1 MHIKDFNS
9 WNSKKKNLNAKEV
22 NRNLFYSA
30 REVWWCS
37 VGINIGIEVDGK
49 NTDFERPLL
58 IIKVF
63 NSEQI
68 WGVPLTSKEK
78 TGTYYIPVIHE
89 KGVSYANVSQI
100 KTISTKRLLRKVGMV
115 NEISFEQV
123 VAKIKES
130 I

>member
-1 MHIKDFNS
+1 MHLKDFDK
-9 WNSKKKNLNAKEV
+9 WNSKKKNLNTKEV
-22 NRNLFYSA
+22 NRNLFYSE

-37 VGINIGIEVDGK
+37 LGVNIGVEVDGK
-49 NTDFERPLL
+49 NADFERPFL

-78 TGTYYIPVIHE
+78 ISSHYVPVIHE
-89 KGVSYANVSQI
+89 KGVSYANISQI
-100 KTISTKRLLRKVGMV
+100 KTISTKRLLRKIGMV
-115 NEISFEQV
+115 NEISFKQV
-123 VAKIKES
+123 IAKIKEC